1 MLRMIA
7 VALVASLMLAVVSIP
22 AHADK
27 PRIRVDSD
35 EKHPSIEYGES
46 VGIFSSLLIEGLG
59 KNDGQKFA
67 PAHWKISI
75 SNERDKIKIDLVRVG
90 EKQSTLIAVLDENAS
105 FAEIQQV
112 VWLVI
117 EVVQHGGVK

>member
-1 MLRMIA
+1 MIA
-7 VALVASLMLAVVSIP
+7 VALVASLALTAIFVPV

-35 EKHPSIEYGES
+35 EKHPSVEYEES
-46 VGIFSSLLIEGLG
+46 VGIFGSLLIEELG

-75 SNERDKIKIDLVRVG
+75 SNERDKIRIDLVRIG
-90 EKQSTLIAVLDENAS
+90 EKQSVLTAVISENAS
-105 FAEIQQV
+105 FKEIQQV
-112 VWLVI
+112 VGLVV
-117 EVVQHGGVK
+117 EVVQRGGVK